1 MFFDRKPVCFLFCDC
16 LVDDATFY
24 ILWHTVANQLAD
36 GWYTIHIP
44 YRPFQYFAFLQATTS
59 HDAQST
65 SRIAV
70 VGHMTW
76 RIEMFKAKIFG
87 QLEEGQPLNP
97 ARIMNQ
103 FTELE
108 EQKEV
113 AAIFNT
119 HLQYD
124 PSAEDRDKALTDVIK
139 KIRLASIEEE
149 MIHTGDIVRW
159 QELLTQK
166 TKIQKLNIHL
176 S

>member
-1 MFFDRKPVCFLFCDC
+1 MGPDDFLTP
-16 LVDDATFY
+16 LYHA
-24 ILWHTVANQLAD
+24 VALM
-36 GWYTIHIP
+36 
-44 YRPFQYFAFLQATTS
+44 L
-59 HDAQST
+59 
-65 SRIAV
+65 
-70 VGHMTW
+70 
-76 RIEMFKAKIFG
+76 FG